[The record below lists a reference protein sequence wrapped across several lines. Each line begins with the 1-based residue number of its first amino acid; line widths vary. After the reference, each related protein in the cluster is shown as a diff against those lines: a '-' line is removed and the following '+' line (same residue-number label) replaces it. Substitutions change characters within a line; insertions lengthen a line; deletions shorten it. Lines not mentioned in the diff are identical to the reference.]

1 MKKIITFIC
10 FIFFTIS
17 SFAIKV
23 ENNQIID
30 DYGNKI
36 EAKEYKKIIVTDPG
50 VIEIL
55 FKIGGEKSII
65 AIAKTSRSKIHPSD
79 KVDKLV
85 SIGNIS
91 NLNLEKVVEYKPD
104 LIVVSSMMLRNVE
117 AIKKMGYKVIVSN
130 ASNLNG
136 ILDTISV
143 IGIISGKKD
152 EAEKLRKECLV
163 KLEKIEK
170 ENKKSSS
177 KLKGA
182 ILFSTS
188 PMTAFSEDSIPG
200 DVLKH
205 LGVINIAANVPGQRP
220 ILSPEYI
227 LKENPDFL
235 AGAMSLDDPQ
245 QIIEASNVIPKVKAG
260 KNNNIFIL
268 DSSVILRSSYRIFDE
283 MEVLKEKLNKI
294 ENK

>member
-23 ENNQIID
+23 ENNQIVD

-65 AIAKTSRSKIHPSD
+65 AIAKTSRSKIYPSD

-143 IGIISGKKD
+143 TGIISGKKD

-245 QIIEASNVIPKVKAG
+245 QIIEASSVIP
-260 KNNNIFIL
+260 
-268 DSSVILRSSYRIFDE
+268 
-283 MEVLKEKLNKI
+283 
-294 ENK
+294 

>member
-23 ENNQIID
+23 ENNQIVD

-65 AIAKTSRSKIHPSD
+65 AIAKTSRSKIYPSD

-104 LIVVSSMMLRNVE
+104 LIVVSSMMLRNVG

-143 IGIISGKKD
+143 TGIISGKKD